1 MADKEYRHIDINP
14 SKFLKIEKTSH
25 VEKRADGTEETVE
38 ENKMVL
44 EGYPIVFNEETLIGD
59 ERSGWKEIIDAHAL
73 DNADMSD
80 TPLKY
85 NHQDIT
91 PILARVRNG
100 SLKLTIDEVGLHM
113 RAELIDT
120 QQNRDFYKMVQ
131 AGLLDKMSFAFNV
144 VEEQMNNQVVPAMR
158 RVMKIGRL
166 FDVSI
171 VDVPAYD
178 QTSLIARSKAIAE
191 ARAKAEAEAEA
202 RALEEAEASN
212 RLKLEQERREA
223 EAKAFEFRKKKEF
236 VLLQLGVTEKRALSK
251 KDVDAMSTS
260 DKKKLANDYNSKLD
274 KLDSKA
280 AKLIYEAQDLE
291 YEFAKKLKKM
301 SADERK
307 DAEKELIA
315 KLKKLNAQV
324 KSLGDDATAIYKEA
338 KKLGLDKYGLDDMY
352 YDPYGWA
359 IQGSSYI

>member
-236 VLLQLGVTEKRALSK
+236 VLLKLGATEFRSLETENDYQKAYDELASK
-251 KDVDAMSTS
+251 CERLLDEVNDLMFNDRELIRDKVEEYEAKLTRQSEAKQNKLWS
-260 DKKKLANDYNSKLD
+260 EIEKLRKQGNKLVSEAKKKLNYN
-274 KLDSKA
+274 
-280 AKLIYEAQDLE
+280 I
-291 YEFAKKLKKM
+291 
-301 SADERK
+301 
-307 DAEKELIA
+307 
-315 KLKKLNAQV
+315 KLNSA
-324 KSLGDDATAIYKEA
+324 
-338 KKLGLDKYGLDDMY
+338 M
-352 YDPYGWA
+352 
-359 IQGSSYI
+359 